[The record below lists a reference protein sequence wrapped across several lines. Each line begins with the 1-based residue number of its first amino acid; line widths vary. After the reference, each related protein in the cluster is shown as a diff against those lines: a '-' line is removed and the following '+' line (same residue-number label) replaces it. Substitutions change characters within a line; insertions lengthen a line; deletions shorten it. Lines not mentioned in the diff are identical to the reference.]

1 MTLSHEDANARLLDL
16 VYGEAAPD
24 ERAALEAHVA
34 ACPRCTAEL
43 ASLGGTRA
51 RVRAALDDD
60 APVPPRVRANLLAA
74 AREAVATAPA
84 KADSPLAAAA
94 APARKVVPV
103 AGPSFWQRL
112 RGKWTLP
119 TFATVGA
126 VAVVVIASKVFLE
139 PQRTMERGV
148 EIVKGA
154 SPAVPAEPVAPKAN
168 FAKKAEKKEAEPL
181 AEASAG
187 ARADEATPEGSVRDE
202 LDEKRRVH
210 STASRAKK
218 RESSSPLEGLSG
230 AVGGGGSALG
240 PGSLGGLGV
249 TGSGRGAGAVSP
261 PARAAAK
268 ERRSDRMDELLEGA
282 PADRAASANQAPRA
296 ALAEAPAEAEASS
309 AAREGYAQ
317 PPSGWKGDGRAALGK
332 SAASK
337 DEPAAPKAAAAQ
349 ADRAPAPAAAP
360 VAAAPAPAPELAK
373 KKAAAPAKPSAA
385 RASERASE
393 EDRASDDAAAQA
405 TLARRA
411 DELFAAHR
419 WPEAIAAYR
428 ELLRRW
434 PDAPLKPRWRARLT
448 QSESAKS
455 AAPAAH

>member
-34 ACPRCTAEL
+34 TCPRCTAEL

-51 RVRAALDDD
+51 RVRAALDED

-74 AREAVATAPA
+74 AREAVAAVPA
-84 KADSPLAAAA
+84 KVEPPLAAAA
-94 APARKVVPV
+94 APARKVVP
-103 AGPSFWQRL
+103 ASEPSLWDRL

-148 EIVKGA
+148 EMVKGA
-154 SPAVPAEPVAPKAN
+154 PAAAPSAPAEPARS
-168 FAKKAEKKEAEPL
+168 FARREAASEPS
-181 AEASAG
+181 AGASAG
-187 ARADEATPEGSVRDE
+187 ARADEADSERAVRDG
-202 LDEKRRVH
+202 KRAH
-210 STASRAKK
+210 ASASRAK
-218 RESSSPLEGLSG
+218 REAASPNDGLSG
-230 AVGGGGSALG
+230 LVGVGGGAAPG
-240 PGSLGGLGV
+240 PDRLGGLGAM
-249 TGSGRGAGAVSP
+249 GSGRGAVAPS

-268 ERRSDRMDELLEGA
+268 ERKAAGLDDLLEGA
-282 PADRAASANQAPRA
+282 PANRAASANRAPGAPRSD
-296 ALAEAPAEAEASS
+296 APAEAEAKP

-317 PPSGWKGDGRAALGK
+317 PPSGWKGDGRAALGSAS
-332 SAASK
+332 SAAK
-337 DEPAAPKAAAAQ
+337 DDGAEPAAPKATAQ

-360 VAAAPAPAPELAK
+360 VAAAPPPPAPELAK

-385 RASERASE
+385 PARARAE
-393 EDRASDDAAAQA
+393 EPDRASDDASAQA

-411 DELFAAHR
+411 DELFSAHR
-419 WPEAIAAYR
+419 WPDAIAAYR

-434 PDAPLKPRWRARLT
+434 PDAPLKPRWRDRLA
-448 QSESAKS
+448 QSQAESAKA
-455 AAPAAH
+455 AAPAAR

>member
-34 ACPRCTAEL
+34 TCPRCTAEL

-60 APVPPRVRANLLAA
+60 GPVPPRVRANLLAA
-74 AREAVATAPA
+74 AREAVAAVPA
-84 KADSPLAAAA
+84 KAEPAQAAA
-94 APARKVVPV
+94 ARKVVP
-103 AGPSFWQRL
+103 AAEPSFWARL

-148 EIVKGA
+148 ELAKGA
-154 SPAVPAEPVAPKAN
+154 PPAAAPSTPAEPPGG
-168 FAKKAEKKEAEPL
+168 FAREKEASEPL
-181 AEASAG
+181 AGRASAG
-187 ARADEATPEGSVRDE
+187 ARADEADSERAVRDG
-202 LDEKRRVH
+202 KRAH
-210 STASRAKK
+210 ASASRAK
-218 RESSSPLEGLSG
+218 REAASPNGPPNDGLSG
-230 AVGGGGSALG
+230 LVGVGGGAALG
-240 PGSLGGLGV
+240 PGGLGGLGV
-249 TGSGRGAGAVSP
+249 TGSGRGAGLPSP
-261 PARAAAK
+261 ATAK
-268 ERRSDRMDELLEGA
+268 KRKADGLDDLMEGA

-296 ALAEAPAEAEASS
+296 SRSDAPAEAEAKP

-317 PPSGWKGDGRAALGK
+317 PPSGWKGYGRAALG
-332 SAASK
+332 SASTAAK
-337 DEPAAPKAAAAQ
+337 DEKDEKEQDEPAAPKAASQAA
-349 ADRAPAPAAAP
+349 RAAAP
-360 VAAAPAPAPELAK
+360 VAAAPPPPAPELAK
-373 KKAAAPAKPSAA
+373 KKAAAPAKPSSAPA
-385 RASERASE
+385 RAE
-393 EDRASDDAAAQA
+393 EQDHASDDASAQA

-411 DELFAAHR
+411 DELFTAHR

-434 PDAPLKPRWRARLT
+434 PDAPLKPRWRDRLA
-448 QSESAKS
+448 QSQAESAKA
-455 AAPAAH
+455 AAPAPR